1 MNFKNFW
8 FLKYIYQA
16 KLFLQLLK
24 GVVFMRYNIKGKNM
38 DIGDRTREKVSAKLD
53 RIEKLFPADAEA
65 VVTFESQK
73 LETIVEVTIP
83 MGKRI
88 IRAEAGDPDMMAAV
102 DSVVDILE
110 GQIVKYKKRLRS
122 RMRRDVSFKEEY
134 EAVPVSEE
142 VLDESPLYKI
152 EKMKHFELR
161 PMDAEEAVMQMEL
174 IGHSFFVFRNGET
187 DDVNVVYR
195 RKDGSYGLIEP
206 EYLLNNCKF

>member
-1 MNFKNFW
+1 
-8 FLKYIYQA
+8 
-16 KLFLQLLK
+16 
-24 GVVFMRYNIKGKNM
+24 MRYNIKGKNI
-38 DIGDRTREKVSAKLD
+38 DIGERTREKVSAKLD

-88 IRAEAGDPDMMAAV
+88 IRAESGDADMMAAV
-102 DSVVDILE
+102 DSVGDILE

-122 RMRRDVSFKEEY
+122 KMKRDASFKAEY
-134 EAVPVSEE
+134 EAVPVSED

-152 EKMKHFELR
+152 EKVKHFELR

-206 EYLLNNCKF
+206 EY